1 VTLRG
6 KLIAAQAP
14 LGIALIVMGV
24 VAGVTNA
31 SLGRYSSSILKDN
44 YRSVLAMQ
52 RMAEA
57 IERMDSA
64 AVFMLLGQRQ
74 VAEAQANENEPRFE
88 AELEV
93 QEGNITEAGEA
104 RLTRDLR
111 ASWTRYQA
119 LFAIYRRMSDLDAM
133 RSMYFQQLQPA
144 FVAVKKGG
152 DAILAV
158 NEDAMVA
165 KSDRAKRSAQLFDSM
180 ILAVA
185 AGAFLAGVAASAT
198 LTTRIL
204 RPLRVLSQAARRLG
218 EGDMQARARVDGQD
232 EIASLARE
240 FNTMADRLA
249 RYRAS
254 SLGDLLQAQQQS
266 QAAIDS
272 LADPVIVF
280 GTSGEVVGS
289 NAAAAAIL
297 RVNLESGAPLAN
309 VDPAV
314 REAVEKLRDA
324 IMSGRGQHASRG
336 FEDAIRVGTG
346 EGELYLL
353 PRATPMRTE
362 EGGVVGCTVVL
373 QDVTRLLRFDEL
385 KNNLVAT
392 VAHEFRTPLTSLR
405 MAIHLT
411 AEQVVGPINEKQ
423 ADLLFAARQDTERL
437 QQIVDELLDLSRIQ
451 SGRME
456 LRPRPVSLEW
466 LVDEALQPFRD
477 AAAEKGVTLRSEVLP
492 GQGDVEADP
501 ERLALVFSNLLSN
514 AVRYTPKGGSV
525 VVRARRADGQVRFE
539 VADTGPGV
547 PTEHQQAIFDRF
559 VRVPGTAGGAG
570 LGLFI
575 AKEVVAAHGGAI
587 GVASSPGQGATFWFE
602 LPDTSA
608 TKQPVAAE
616 AQQGA

>member
-1 VTLRG
+1 VSLRG

-31 SLGRYSSSILKDN
+31 SLGRSSSSILKDN

-64 AVFMLLGQRQ
+64 AVFMLLGQRDLGD
-74 VAEAQANENEPRFE
+74 VQANANEPRFE

-93 QEGNITEAGEA
+93 QEGNITERGEA
-104 RLTRDLR
+104 VLTSQLR
-111 ASWTRYQA
+111 QAWTRYRG
-119 LFAIYRRMSDLDAM
+119 LFATFRRNTDIDTM
-133 RSMYFQQLQPA
+133 RRVYFSQLQPA
-144 FVAVKKGG
+144 FVAVKKGAQ
-152 DAILAV
+152 AILEV

-180 ILAVA
+180 ILLVA
-185 AGAFLAGVAASAT
+185 AGAFLAGVVASAT

-218 EGDMQARARVDGQD
+218 EGDMETRARVDGKD

-280 GTSGEVVGS
+280 GTDGQVVGS
-289 NAAAAAIL
+289 NAAAAGIL
-297 RVNLESGAPLAN
+297 RLDLEAGAPLAN

-324 IMSGRGQHASRG
+324 IMSGRGPQVSRG
-336 FEDAIRVGTG
+336 FEDAVRVGTG

-423 ADLLFAARQDTERL
+423 ADLLYAARQDTERL

-456 LRPRPVSLEW
+456 LRPRPVSLDW
-466 LVDEALQPFRD
+466 LVAEAVQPFKD

-514 AVRYTPKGGSV
+514 AVRYTPHGGSV
-525 VVRARRADGQVRFE
+525 VVRARRADGHVRFE
-539 VADTGPGV
+539 IADTGPGV
-547 PTEHQQAIFDRF
+547 PPEHQQAIFERF
-559 VRVPGTAGGAG
+559 VRVPGTPGGAG

-587 GVASSPGQGATFWFE
+587 GVESRAGEGATFWFE
-602 LPDTSA
+602 LPDTGA
-608 TKQPVAAE
+608 PRQAGAE
-616 AQQGA
+616 AQQSA